1 MLTYYCCGCRAQ
13 YPAAPKRCPR
23 CKGRSFAGV
32 NDDAPTMAVLLDDAP
47 IVVPENL
54 DGELAAAFAESE
66 RFRLATLSGS
76 PYTRPAP
83 PVAPEPANVPA
94 PSFDD
99 PARQSLPVFERAA
112 VVLEGSERVEG
123 WPGHLSD
130 VMPADDAPPTPR
142 DRPDER

>member
-1 MLTYYCCGCRAQ
+1 MVIYYCCGCRAQ
-13 YPAAPKRCPR
+13 YPAQPKRCPR

-32 NDDAPTMAVLLDDAP
+32 NDDAPTTALLLLDDAP

-54 DGELAAAFAESE
+54 DGELAAAFAEAE
-66 RFRLATLSGS
+66 RFRLAALSGS

-83 PVAPEPANVPA
+83 PVAPEPANVPP

-99 PARQSLPVFERAA
+99 PARHPPVFERAA
-112 VVLEGSERVEG
+112 VVLEGAERVEG

-130 VMPADDAPPTPR
+130 VMPAELADDAPPTPR
-142 DRPDER
+142 DP